1 METVSITLA
10 SVTRW
15 DTYPGLV
22 CVHAC
27 VSCGVC
33 GTHALARGPL
43 GVRGTW
49 LSLTS
54 VRMGRRGHSRFLSP
68 RGMASIHSQGAPP
81 LLPQFISHLSY
92 FFSTLPGFPMGLPG
106 PETIESEAEGTAVEV
121 TETGGSQE
129 KQQMLTP
136 GKKKKKKGK
145 FQAEL
150 CH

>member
-1 METVSITLA
+1 METVSITIA

-27 VSCGVC
+27 VSCGVW

-54 VRMGRRGHSRFLSP
+54 VRMGRRGCSRFLSP
-68 RGMASIHSQGAPP
+68 RGMVSIHSQGAPP

-106 PETIESEAEGTAVEV
+106 PETIKSEAEGTAVEA

-136 GKKKKKKGK
+136 GKKKKKKKQVPG
-145 FQAEL
+145 
-150 CH
+150 